1 MTRRSR
7 TGISILEVLFALVVL
22 SVALIPLLTLLS
34 AGTDEVEN
42 ADRLL
47 ELLEQAQSGATAPTE
62 SRERAGA
69 LVVRESRASRE
80 GNRLWWTR
88 VIADPGTSFAARI
101 APETGGG
108 R

>member
-1 MTRRSR
+1 MSSRRA
-7 TGISILEVLFALVVL
+7 GISILEVLFAMVVL
-22 SVALIPLLTLLS
+22 SLALMPLLTLLS

-47 ELLEQAQSGATAPTE
+47 ELLENAQGCSAAPTE
-62 SRERAGA
+62 VRERAGA

-88 VIADPGTSFAARI
+88 VTADPTTSFAACI
-101 APETGGG
+101 APEVREG